1 MPDQF
6 SLPEPFQGSVHQPFF
21 WKGSDRAVLLI
32 HGFPGTPAE
41 MRPLGL
47 ALAERGWTVE
57 GLMLPGMGRDISTL
71 HQRRLSDWTGAVACA
86 LERLRKDFTTVLVAG
101 YSMGGALAIDAA
113 AKHQLNG
120 LILLAPFWS
129 LGEPWLRFVWPLI
142 RLAFGRL
149 KPFNQ
154 VDFSKTEVRNSIG
167 RMFGAIDIDDPSVRQ
182 ALRNISVPLKT
193 IEQVRRLG
201 KRGFRQA
208 AHVTIPTIV
217 LQGLE
222 DPIVPPQR
230 TKRLICR
237 LTNVVEYREIQAG
250 HDLIDSDR
258 SAWVEVR
265 DCIANFVQTSLP
277 T

>member
-1 MPDQF
+1 LPNQF
-6 SLPEPFQGSVHQPFF
+6 SLPEPFQGSVHQPFH
-21 WKGSDRAVLLI
+21 WKGSEHAVLLI

-47 ALAERGWTVE
+47 ALAELGWTVE

-129 LGEPWLRFVWPLI
+129 FGEPWLNFVWPLV
-142 RLAFGRL
+142 RLVFRRL
-149 KPFNQ
+149 KPLNQ
-154 VDFSKTEVRNSIG
+154 VDFSKAEFRNSVG
-167 RMFGAIDIDDPSVRQ
+167 RMFGAIDIDDPSVQ
-182 ALRNISVPLKT
+182 KALRNISVPLKT
-193 IEQVRRLG
+193 IQEVRKLG
-201 KRGFRQA
+201 KRVLQQA
-208 AHVTIPTIV
+208 AHVAIPTIV

-230 TKRLICR
+230 TKRLISR
-237 LTNVVEYREIQAG
+237 LTNVVEYREIQAA
-250 HDLIDSDR
+250 HDLIDSDGP
-258 SAWVEVR
+258 AGLEVK
-265 DCIANFVQTSLP
+265 DCVVNFVQAALP